1 MKVFDE
7 PFEVNLIVQDEQM
20 TFLLVADW
28 ESKNHAI
35 IFIFTK
41 LLPAFK
47 YFLVAHIASSL
58 ERTYKRSFDK
68 AVITAFNA
76 RTRVYLLLCKKPAT
90 TDETDKIFSH
100 KSDPNKDLFE
110 QFVEKFKKVGSNSR
124 QNVKIITL
132 EYSEVMCC
140 YNLDHSLQPST
151 QTRKNV
157 SELFKTIQPMAEKN
171 RIAFFDI
178 CSTII
183 MAHRFPKKMDNFRPS
198 FHEIRIPVLSFL
210 VDFLSQVFI
219 RSDGEFADR
228 MKTRLLVMSLLKNEN
243 LKDWE
248 ILLMGKKASHADC
261 ITFVFETFI
270 FLQLLARFDDPLNE
284 KVASTL
290 QRIFSKEIAEES
302 SHLQGMCKVVSSNI
316 D

>member
-1 MKVFDE
+1 
-7 PFEVNLIVQDEQM
+7 
-20 TFLLVADW
+20 
-28 ESKNHAI
+28 
-35 IFIFTK
+35 
-41 LLPAFK
+41 
-47 YFLVAHIASSL
+47 
-58 ERTYKRSFDK
+58 
-68 AVITAFNA
+68 
-76 RTRVYLLLCKKPAT
+76 
-90 TDETDKIFSH
+90 
-100 KSDPNKDLFE
+100 
-110 QFVEKFKKVGSNSR
+110 
-124 QNVKIITL
+124 
-132 EYSEVMCC
+132 
-140 YNLDHSLQPST
+140 
-151 QTRKNV
+151 
-157 SELFKTIQPMAEKN
+157 
-171 RIAFFDI
+171 
-178 CSTII
+178 

-198 FHEIRIPVLSFL
+198 LHEIRIPVLSFL

-228 MKTRLLVMSLLKNEN
+228 MKTSLLVMSLLKNEN

-248 ILLMGKKASHADC
+248 ILSMGKKVSHADC

>member
-1 MKVFDE
+1 MWMKQSEDVLGNESGQDLFMETLKLIHIWRDIGDVAITTMTSRYIRNREIFKTHFPNFHDSLTLLPSEFKDNQNDETRIVQSFLNKAGVADGVLIADWKQFLHNCCLKVFDK

-76 RTRVYLLLCKKPAT
+76 RTRVYLLLCKTPAT

-132 EYSEVMCC
+132 EDSEDMCC

-171 RIAFFDI
+171 RIAFL
-178 CSTII
+178 TYV
-183 MAHRFPKKMDNFRPS
+183 A
-198 FHEIRIPVLSFL
+198 
-210 VDFLSQVFI
+210 
-219 RSDGEFADR
+219 
-228 MKTRLLVMSLLKNEN
+228 
-243 LKDWE
+243 
-248 ILLMGKKASHADC
+248 
-261 ITFVFETFI
+261 
-270 FLQLLARFDDPLNE
+270 QL
-284 KVASTL
+284 
-290 QRIFSKEIAEES
+290 
-302 SHLQGMCKVVSSNI
+302 
-316 D
+316 